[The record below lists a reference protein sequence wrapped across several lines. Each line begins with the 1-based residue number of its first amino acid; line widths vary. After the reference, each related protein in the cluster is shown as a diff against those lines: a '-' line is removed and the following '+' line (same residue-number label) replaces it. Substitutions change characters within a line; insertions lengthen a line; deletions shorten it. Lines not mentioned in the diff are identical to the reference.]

1 MTPKILLVED
11 DRAALYAL
19 SEVLADLPARL
30 VLVGSGEEALRQ
42 VLRQEFAAILLDV
55 RLPQMDGFEVAAA
68 IRSLERLRRTPII
81 FMSAHE
87 DRRSQPR
94 PSAVYERYFRKPL
107 VPEVVREAVLSF
119 LPPVSRPAGL
129 PPQPAVQDPL

>member
-1 MTPKILLVED
+1 MTPKVLLVDD

-19 SEVLADLPARL
+19 SEVLADLPAQL

-42 VLRQEFAAILLDV
+42 VLRQEFAVILLDV

-68 IRSLERLRRTPII
+68 IRSLKRLSRTPII

-87 DRRSQPR
+87 DRRRKPR
-94 PSAVYERYFRKPL
+94 PNGVHERYLRKPL
-107 VPEVVREAVLSF
+107 VPEVVRATVASF
-119 LPPVSRPAGL
+119 LLPSRLEIGL
-129 PPQPAVQDPL
+129 PPQSAVQDPL